1 MESVNYDNP
10 SEKWVALNVTWQ
22 CSNAVQVTQ
31 KYLTGFIHC
40 KFLCESDIERIM
52 KIGLYFAGVLFFTNI
67 NCKMATVHCGW
78 HLR

>member
-31 KYLTGFIHC
+31 KYLTGFKHC
-40 KFLCESDIERIM
+40 KFLCESDIGRIM
-52 KIGLYFAGVLFFTNI
+52 KIGLYFAGVLFLQI
-67 NCKMATVHCGW
+67 STVKWQQFIVDGT
-78 HLR
+78 